1 MNTENYILA
10 MNKIILLVIIV
21 NVLISCFSDENI
33 DKRDFSIYVPDV
45 DIHMTTSKRKGG
57 VFYVMFD
64 NKKQTA
70 QLSDSIDYIKVRTG
84 GEITIMFDTLHKDKI
99 HIYSQF
105 KPDSVNKVKYNYD
118 FIDEWAWE
126 RGKKFYQP
134 SNKIEDV
141 RLKPQYRRIYIETK
155 YYKIKLNEKVLKKG
169 NVLGGWSGK

>member
-1 MNTENYILA
+1 
-10 MNKIILLVIIV
+10 MNKILLLVIVV
-21 NVLISCFSDENI
+21 NVLTSCLSDENI
-33 DKRDFSIYVPDV
+33 DKRDFSIYVSDV
-45 DIHMTTSKRKGG
+45 NIHMTTSKRKGG

-64 NKKQTA
+64 NKKQTT

-105 KPDSVNKVKYNYD
+105 RPDSVNQVKYSYD

-126 RGKKFYQP
+126 RGKEFYNS
-134 SNKIEDV
+134 SNNNIENGN
-141 RLKPQYRRIYIETK
+141 LKPQYRRIYIETK

-169 NVLGGWSGK
+169 NVLGGWREN